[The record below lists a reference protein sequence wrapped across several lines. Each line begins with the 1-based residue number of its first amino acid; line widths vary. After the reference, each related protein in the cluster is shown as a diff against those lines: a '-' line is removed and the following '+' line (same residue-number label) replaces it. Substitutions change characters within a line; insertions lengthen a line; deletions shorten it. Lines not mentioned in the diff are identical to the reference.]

1 MVIRLKTPLLKKDLI
16 KLKVKDEVYLSGI
29 IYTMRDRSSQ
39 LLVEL
44 IKKRKKLPLDLK
56 NQVIYYCGPNFKG
69 KMLGACGPTTSR
81 RMDIYLEELLKKG
94 LSASVGK
101 GERSFF
107 VRDLCRKY
115 KSVYFLTYGGCG
127 AYLRERIKR
136 YKLIAF
142 PHLGSEAIYEFEV
155 EDFPLIVGI
164 DTEGNSIRG

>member
-1 MVIRLKTPLLKKDLI
+1 MIIRLKTPLLKKDLV
-16 KLKVKDEVYLSGI
+16 KLKVKDEIYLSGK

-44 IKKRKKLPLDLK
+44 IKKKKKLPIKL
-56 NQVIYYCGPNFKG
+56 NEQVIYYCGPNFKG
-69 KMLGACGPTTSR
+69 KTLGACGPTTSR
-81 RMDIYLEELLKKG
+81 RMDIYLKRLLKEG
-94 LSASVGK
+94 ISATIGK
-101 GERSFF
+101 GERNLF

-115 KSVYFLTYGGCG
+115 RSVYFLTYGGCG
-127 AYLRERIKR
+127 AYLRERVKKYR
-136 YKLIAF
+136 LIAF